1 MSCAVKWR
9 TSTSRV
15 FDVPTGTKQG
25 GILSPSFFAMYLIEE
40 LRGSGYGTYVIQ
52 MCLACIF
59 FADDIV
65 LLSPSRHGLQQLL
78 NICFAYCKKFCL
90 DFNVKKSKIM
100 VAGYNS
106 HNDIPPLS
114 LGGAPLDFVSNFKY
128 LGVHLQASKSGLSFS
143 CTAVLRS
150 FHRAANS
157 ILNGPVKPQRN
168 GLMKLIYSN

>member
-1 MSCAVKWR
+1 M
-9 TSTSRV
+9 
-15 FDVPTGTKQG
+15 F
-25 GILSPSFFAMYLIEE
+25 LLEPSKVESYLLVFFAMYMHDLIEK

-78 NICFAYCKKFCL
+78 NICFVYCEKFCL
-90 DFNVKKSKIM
+90 DFNVKKCKIM

-114 LGGAPLDFVSNFKY
+114 LGGALIS
-128 LGVHLQASKSGLSFS
+128 
-143 CTAVLRS
+143 
-150 FHRAANS
+150 S
-157 ILNGPVKPQRN
+157 ILAS
-168 GLMKLIYSN
+168 IYKRAKVVYLFRVLQYYVHSIVRLTLSLTAR